1 MLVVPVLFVER
12 PPAIQPFGDLN
23 RPGLGSLAYDQNG
36 AAVHYLPPVR
46 LSPAQQQQQ
55 PQTTATTTTDGG
67 LSRKRPQ
74 EQSEN
79 GGSLSK
85 RAARTPEIMF
95 RLLIPATKIGKII
108 GKQGSQIKQLREE
121 TGARIKIA
129 DPVSWL
135 QTIEERV
142 VLISSRDEAVQS
154 TSAAE
159 DALIRVATIVVEE
172 KTEGVP
178 TASIGPQHHIA
189 PNLTRLLIAGSQAGS
204 LIGKGGTTIKD
215 IRESSGANVRIL
227 PPEQLPVCS
236 SALDNDRLVQIAGD
250 VTQVKKA
257 LQMISAKL
265 RENPPK
271 ETVSIRTPFF
281 LTTHPQML
289 IPQTGLTAYPA
300 AARFRGQAAGVGAAS
315 FGMLTGNVVPGA
327 AFGASVTGIPKLS
340 TEMAIPSALMGG
352 IIGRGGG
359 NISQIRS
366 ISGAAVK
373 VSGQKEG
380 TSERTISIEGSPEQV
395 SIAQSLVQAFLNAQ

>member
-1 MLVVPVLFVER
+1 MCANV
-12 PPAIQPFGDLN
+12 
-23 RPGLGSLAYDQNG
+23 SSYDQNG
-36 AAVHYLPPVR
+36 PAVHYLPPV
-46 LSPAQQQQQ
+46 LLPAAQQQQQ
-55 PQTTATTTTDGG
+55 TDG
-67 LSRKRPQ
+67 LSRKRHQ

-79 GGSLSK
+79 GGGLSK

-95 RLLIPATKIGKII
+95 RLLIPATKIGKVI
-108 GKQGSQIKQLREE
+108 GKQGNQIKQLREE

-129 DPVSWL
+129 DPVS
-135 QTIEERV
+135 TIEERV

-172 KTEGVP
+172 KTDGGP

-204 LIGKGGTTIKD
+204 LIGKAGTTIKD

-227 PPEQLPVCS
+227 PPDQLPVCS

-250 VTQVKKA
+250 IAQVQKA
-257 LQMISAKL
+257 LQMIGAKL

-271 ETVSIRTPFF
+271 ETVSIRAPFF
-281 LTTHPQML
+281 LTSHPQML
-289 IPQTGLTAYPA
+289 IPQSGLTTYPS
-300 AARFRGQAAGVGAAS
+300 AARFRGQAGGVGGAS
-315 FGMLTGNVVPGA
+315 FGMLAGNAGPGA
-327 AFGASVTGIPKLS
+327 AYGASVTGIPKLS

-380 TSERTISIEGSPEQV
+380 TTERTISIEGTPDQV